1 MTETLSEDPKPVRPL
16 LSRVVLALLCVG
28 AVAYGVLLLPYAR
41 ALWWLHAYAALPETY
56 VLPVRGVAKDDLSPS
71 FGAPR
76 ASGGHEG
83 IDVLAP
89 AGTPVLAAADGVI
102 IGNRPSAVGGNV
114 LWVMGA
120 GRRLYY
126 YAHMR
131 ELAPGMHLGRLARRG
146 ETIGTVGNTGN
157 AARTPPHL
165 HFGIYVVASHFY
177 PLRYSPIDPYP
188 ILHTGAQ

>member
-1 MTETLSEDPKPVRPL
+1 MTEIGRVPPKAGRPVV
-16 LSRVVLALLCVG
+16 SRVMRAVLFVG
-28 AVAYGVLLLPYAR
+28 VLAYGVLLLPYGR
-41 ALWWLHAYAALPETY
+41 ALWWLHAEPALPETY
-56 VLPVRGVAKDDLSPS
+56 ALPVRGIAREQLSRS

-89 AGTPVLAAADGVI
+89 AGTMVVAAADGVI
-102 IGNRPSAVGGNV
+102 IGNRSTAIGGNV
-114 LWVMGA
+114 LWVLGA

-131 ELAPGMHLGRLARRG
+131 ELAPRMHLGRLVHRG
-146 ETIGTVGNTGN
+146 EAIGTVGNTGD

-165 HFGIYVVASHFY
+165 HFCIYVVASHFY

-188 ILHTGAQ
+188 ILYAGAH

>member
-1 MTETLSEDPKPVRPL
+1 MTETLSEDPKAGRPL
-16 LSRVVLALLCVG
+16 LPRLVPALLGV
-28 AVAYGVLLLPYAR
+28 AVLAYGVLLLPYAR
-41 ALWWLHAYAALPETY
+41 ALWWLYAETTLPETY
-56 VLPVRGVAKDDLSPS
+56 ALPVRGVAREQLSPS

-76 ASGGHEG
+76 AHGGHEG

-89 AGTPVLAAADGVI
+89 AGTTVVAAADGVI
-102 IGNRPSAVGGNV
+102 IGNRRTAIGGNV
-114 LWVMGA
+114 LWVLGA

-131 ELAPGMHLGRLARRG
+131 ELAPGMHLGRLVRRS
-146 ETIGTVGNTGN
+146 EAIGTVGNTGN